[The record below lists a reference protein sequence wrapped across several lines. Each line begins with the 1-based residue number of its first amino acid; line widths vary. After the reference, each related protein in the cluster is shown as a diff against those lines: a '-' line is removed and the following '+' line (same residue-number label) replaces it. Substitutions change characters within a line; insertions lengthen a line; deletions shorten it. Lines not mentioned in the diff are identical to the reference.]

1 MSSGTELSLEDVR
14 EISSDVWASF
24 LGGERELLSAS
35 EPLAPNV
42 EGVHAWV
49 GVSGAWDGQVML
61 EMTAVTALAATSAML
76 GTDDV
81 APDDVI
87 DAVGELVNMVGGN
100 IKSLMPAPS
109 NLTLPTVVQGRV
121 TRAVTLD
128 VVELCRA
135 DLSWGGQPLRV
146 SVWESTRNQNPS
158 LGGKQP

>member
-1 MSSGTELSLEDVR
+1 MTTNELSLEDVHS
-14 EISSDVWASF
+14 ISSDVWASF
-24 LGGERELLSAS
+24 LGAGEEDWGLLSAS
-35 EPLAPNV
+35 EPLAPDV

-49 GVSGAWDGQVML
+49 GVSGEWDGQVML

-76 GTDDV
+76 GLDEVTS
-81 APDDVI
+81 DDVI

-109 NLTLPTVVQGRV
+109 TLTLPTVVQGRV

-135 DLSWGGQPLRV
+135 DLSWNGQPLRV
-146 SVWESTRNQNPS
+146 SVWESTRTKHS
-158 LGGKQP
+158 